1 MYQREDLI
9 EQLGIQNLPEDEQNE
24 AVEVA
29 THRIGLAVTATLS
42 EAQFNEYQA
51 IVDDTKEVIDA
62 WLASNVPDYKDSVVF
77 QQFEEGYADDPEKNS
92 PEKLFASVAW
102 IQKNVPN
109 VQELITKALSDY
121 KQELAQT

>member
-1 MYQREDLI
+1 MFQRDELI
-9 EQLGIQNLPEDEQNE
+9 EQLGIENLPEDEQNE

-29 THRIGLAVTATLS
+29 THRVGLAVTATLS

-77 QQFEEGYADDPEKNS
+77 QQFEEGYAEDPEKNN

-109 VQELITKALSDY
+109 VQELITKALEEY
-121 KQELAQT
+121 KQELAQA

>member
-1 MYQREDLI
+1 MFQRDELI

-51 IVDDTKEVIDA
+51 IVDDTTEVIDA

-77 QQFEEGYADDPEKNS
+77 QQFEEGYAEDPEKNR

-109 VQELITKALSDY
+109 VQELITKALEDY